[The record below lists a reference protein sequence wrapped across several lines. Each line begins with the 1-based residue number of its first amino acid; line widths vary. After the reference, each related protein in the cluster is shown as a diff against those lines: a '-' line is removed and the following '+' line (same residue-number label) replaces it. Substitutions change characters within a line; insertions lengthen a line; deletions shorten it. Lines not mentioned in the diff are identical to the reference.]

1 MNSTV
6 FVLNYPFVTFLV
18 AAIFQTESQDND
30 SQKKGTVQPDT
41 NLAEQDQDWNQ
52 IPSKLNEKEEKIC

>member
-1 MNSTV
+1 VNSTV

-41 NLAEQDQDWNQ
+41 NLAEQDQD
-52 IPSKLNEKEEKIC
+52 